1 MKTAWRLP
9 ALLLPLLLLASACD
23 RIGTLA
29 DDLVDE
35 EDTDLASAGVQAV
48 TPAVIPVGVDTAT
61 VEEGRRLYVVCA
73 VCHGL
78 DGHGTGLGPSL
89 RDGEWRH
96 ISGSVEEIA
105 TITRS
110 GVTSPVDFPI
120 PMPAMGGGDYAPEE
134 VQAVA
139 AYVFALGHE

>member
-1 MKTAWRLP
+1 MKTPWHVP
-9 ALLLPLLLLASACD
+9 ASLLLILLLTGACD

-29 DDLVDE
+29 DDLVDD
-35 EDTDLASAGVQAV
+35 EDTDLADTGIQAV
-48 TPAVIPVGVDTAT
+48 TPSVIPAGVDTTT

-89 RDGEWRH
+89 RDGQWRH
-96 ISGSVEEIA
+96 ISGTLEEIA
-105 TITRS
+105 MITRS
-110 GVTSPVDFPI
+110 GVTSPVEFPI
-120 PMPAMGGGDYAPEE
+120 PMPVMGGGDYTPEE